1 MRSLF
6 ATCAAVALTAVF
18 ALPAPAVAAEKRA
31 DGVRNVEQMDVS
43 SQRQISPL
51 RVSDYGPRYGYYRPY
66 RSVLPTRRTTP
77 MRRGTIGRITG
88 RGWASASARFGFGI
102 GF

>member
-6 ATCAAVALTAVF
+6 ATGAAVALTAVF

-43 SQRQISPL
+43 SQR
-51 RVSDYGPRYGYYRPY
+51 RYRRYGYRAYGPRYGYYRPY
-66 RSVLPTRRTTP
+66 RSYYRAPYYAYAPRYYQPYYGPRVGVGVGP
-77 MRRGTIGRITG
+77 
-88 RGWASASARFGFGI
+88 FGFGI